1 MPQNG
6 AEEGDSGDASYGH
19 KGTVTMLTLMVH
31 LVLSHTHVLA
41 SILVFSLGDDKPT
54 DNLAVAGLQNQE
66 LPAKGAI
73 GNGSVLLNDV
83 LPLAPIDP

>member
-41 SILVFSLGDDKPT
+41 AVLVFSLGDDEST
-54 DNLAVAGLQNQE
+54 DNLAMTRLQN
-66 LPAKGAI
+66 
-73 GNGSVLLNDV
+73 
-83 LPLAPIDP
+83 